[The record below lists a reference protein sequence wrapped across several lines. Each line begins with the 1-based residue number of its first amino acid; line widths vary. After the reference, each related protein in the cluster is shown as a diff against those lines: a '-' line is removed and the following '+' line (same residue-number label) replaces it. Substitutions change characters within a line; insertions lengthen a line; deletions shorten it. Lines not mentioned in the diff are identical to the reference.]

1 MLHNIKPAFTITISS
16 CIPLL
21 NCELSTACHVGF
33 DSLNCNKTSSV
44 FIYRNTGLTLPV
56 YSFAILAFE
65 HPVLRPGLPMILSRY
80 CDDPGVVFV
89 ITQTYV
95 LP

>member
-1 MLHNIKPAFTITISS
+1 MYDYSQFT
-16 CIPLL
+16 
-21 NCELSTACHVGF
+21 
-33 DSLNCNKTSSV
+33 
-44 FIYRNTGLTLPV
+44 V

-80 CDDPGVVFV
+80 CDDTGVVFV